1 MLSLLY
7 LLTYLLTVL
16 IAVQMVM
23 LEYVTSKA
31 LTRETCEIIKVWTLF
46 NNFFRFFFIGLPL
59 SLLCIALKLIFICS
73 LMVAQ

>member
-31 LTRETCEIIKVWTLF
+31 LTRETCEIIKV
-46 NNFFRFFFIGLPL
+46 
-59 SLLCIALKLIFICS
+59 
-73 LMVAQ
+73 